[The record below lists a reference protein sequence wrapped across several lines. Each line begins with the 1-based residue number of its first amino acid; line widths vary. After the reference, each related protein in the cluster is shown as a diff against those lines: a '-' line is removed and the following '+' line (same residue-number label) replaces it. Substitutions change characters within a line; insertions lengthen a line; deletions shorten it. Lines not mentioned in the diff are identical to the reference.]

1 MSLALLQT
9 ALYMPAEFLLNRL
22 LALDS
27 ASSSRLVALEGR
39 TLAVYVSN
47 PRLELYISIRNRKLH
62 LSPVFEGEA
71 DARLIGTA
79 SDLLRVL
86 VQQTPVSNLAPFKVE
101 LQGSTV
107 FMQNLQN
114 LLKDLDID
122 WEFHLSQIIGDLP
135 VAGMRKSMDVG
146 SAFTNRTAKNT
157 LNNIRDYL
165 NYECDIIP
173 AKSAA
178 EQFYTDITEL
188 TLRADRLQA
197 KISTMQN

>member
-9 ALYMPAEFLLNRL
+9 ALFLPAEFLLNQL
-22 LALDS
+22 LALDTAS
-27 ASSSRLVALEGR
+27 AARLAALDGR
-39 TLAVYVSN
+39 TLAVHVSSPN
-47 PRLELYISIRNRKLH
+47 LDLYISIRNRKLH
-62 LSPVFEGEA
+62 LSPVFEGGA
-71 DARLIGTA
+71 DAQLFGTA
-79 SDLLRVL
+79 SNLLRVL

-101 LQGSTV
+101 LQGSTA

-122 WEFHLSQIIGDLP
+122 WEFHLSQLIGDLP
-135 VAGMRKSMDVG
+135 VAGMRKGMDVG
-146 SAFTNRTAKNT
+146 GEFTNRTAKNT